1 MNVMEN
7 QEMAQPCGLQGVSLS
22 KFAPQTAQQASALEQ
37 MLAFATGEHGAR
49 AMTLA
54 GYAGTGK
61 TTLVGELVRRLG
73 EGMTIAVAAPT
84 HKAVSVLR
92 EKVGEGAP
100 ADFATIHSLL
110 GLRLKPQHDGTYR
123 CLPEGVPTL
132 GKYELVIIDEAS
144 MVHRELFALV
154 MGPAYQGTR
163 LLFVGDPAQL
173 PPVEDSGEAS
183 LAITRIQH
191 RLMLT
196 DVCRQAAEH
205 PAIALSM
212 RIREAI
218 EAGQRLDAARIA
230 GLCAARD
237 ADVLFANGGGTTA
250 FNWALHDLKAGHD
263 TRILAWRNRTVRAYN
278 RDLHAA
284 LHGDATPFAVGE
296 TLMLNDSHGARVDD
310 GGDPMRALKVAL
322 HNSEET
328 IVRSIAREPHPKFTD
343 AEAWRLVVE
352 RDNGQRAVLWI
363 AHDEEARQQWISGA
377 FRRAAEI
384 KRQTA
389 QAFDAKLDSERMDL
403 IRKAW
408 AVREAFADARH
419 VYAMTVHKSQGST
432 FDTAIV
438 DVADLE
444 ACRGEEYNQLLY
456 VAATRPRYHL
466 AFIA

>member
-1 MNVMEN
+1 MIET
-7 QEMAQPCGLQGVSLS
+7 EKTAQPCGLANVSCS
-22 KFAPQTAQQASALEQ
+22 EFTPQTAQQASALDQ
-37 MLAFATGEHGAR
+37 LMTFATGKHGAR

-73 EGMTIAVAAPT
+73 QEMAIAVAAPT

-92 EKVGEGAP
+92 EKVGEAAP
-100 ADFATIHSLL
+100 AEFATLHSLL

-123 CLPEGVPTL
+123 CLPEGVPTI
-132 GKYELVIIDEAS
+132 GEFALVIIDEAS
-144 MVHRELFALV
+144 MVHRELFSLV
-154 MGPAYQGTR
+154 MSPAYQGTR

-173 PPVEDSGEAS
+173 PPVEDAGETSMAFS
-183 LAITRIQH
+183 RIQH
-191 RLMLT
+191 QVMLT

-205 PAIALSM
+205 PAIQLSM
-212 RIREAI
+212 RIRAAI
-218 EAGQRLDAARIA
+218 EQGVRLDAGRVAS
-230 GLCAARD
+230 LCASRD
-237 ADVLFANGGGTTA
+237 ADVLFGTGGGVTA
-250 FNWALHDLKAGHD
+250 FNWAFYDLKAGHD

-278 RDLHAA
+278 RDLHVA

-296 TLMLNDSHGARVDD
+296 TLMLNDSHGGRLDD
-310 GGDPMRALKVAL
+310 GGDPMRALKVTL

-328 IVRSIAREPHPKFTD
+328 VVHAITRALHPRHED
-343 AEAWRLVVE
+343 VSAWRIVVQ

-363 AHDEEARQQWISGA
+363 ADNEDVRQAQISA
-377 FRRAAEI
+377 MFRRASDI
-384 KRQTA
+384 KRQMTA
-389 QAFDAKLDSERMDL
+389 GFNAPLDAERVEL

-408 AVREAFADARH
+408 ALREAFADARH

-444 ACRGEEYNQLLY
+444 TCRGDEYNQLLY